1 MKTATDNSDAIVSH
15 PASSS
20 TEPLLAEPTEDSE
33 TGENKELDKLW
44 EDDEEEEGGRG
55 RRKIPS

>member
-1 MKTATDNSDAIVSH
+1 
-15 PASSS
+15 
-20 TEPLLAEPTEDSE
+20 LLAEPTEDSE